1 MARSSIIVDPRNL
14 HVRPGEPADSPA

>member
-14 HVRPGEPADSPA
+14 HVRPGEPAV